1 MKKVIF
7 ISLFFGTALLNLS
20 CNKEDV
26 AGSISDVDLLTA
38 SAVSDYA
45 TESDFQAA
53 MESANDNGSLR
64 YGDAA
69 TSLTSVAPCAD
80 VTFSG
85 STFPLTITI
94 DFGAGCTNNGITRS
108 GILTIA
114 LTGPLMQSGTEM
126 TIQRNNYYVNGYH
139 IEGSVYYL
147 NQTTDTAIPE
157 WTRTITNGHITNPS
171 GAVFVHSGTRTV
183 RQTEGVGTPLLLADN
198 VFEITAGSHTVTGP
212 SGNSLTGTIT
222 TPLIKKQSCEYISQ
236 GILHLDGSYLDGDL
250 DYGNNDCDNLAVYTH
265 SDGQS
270 YTIHL

>member
-1 MKKVIF
+1 MKK
-7 ISLFFGTALLNLS
+7 FFLIPVFFAAAVLS
-20 CNKEDV
+20 VSCDKDDNNQ
-26 AGSISDVDLLTA
+26 SISDADLLTA

-64 YGDAA
+64 QGDAA
-69 TSLTSVAPCAD
+69 TSLSSVAPCAD

-85 STFPLTITI
+85 TTFPLTITI
-94 DFGAGCTNNGITRS
+94 DFGTGCTNNGITRS

-114 LTGPLMQSGTEM
+114 LTGPLMQAGSEM

-139 IEGSVYYL
+139 IEGSVYYV
-147 NQTTDTAIPE
+147 NQTTDSNIPE
-157 WTRTITNGHITNPS
+157 WTRTITNGHITNPA

-183 RQTEGVGTPLLLADN
+183 RQIEGVATPLILADN

-212 SGNSLTGTIT
+212 SGNSLTATIV
-222 TPLIKKQSCEYISQ
+222 TPLIKKHSCPYISQ
-236 GILHLDGSYLDGDL
+236 GVLHLNGTYLDGDL
-250 DYGNNDCDNLAVYTH
+250 DYGNNDCDDLAVYTH